1 MPKLEREAF
10 GSYLD
15 TKFNKKVAD
24 AEKAEW
30 EIIGDDIDD
39 MSVSLNPDTE
49 QKKNILG
56 KTKIV
61 DKGYA
66 PSMDADP
73 FYANTDSKLYPKVRD
88 IAYGR
93 LKGDVCKTLL
103 LEVTVEDT
111 DAKYHLAYV
120 REVMVK
126 PQSYGGTTDGHN
138 IPYNVSE
145 DGASVKGY
153 VTAESLE
160 TGNPTFTAGEIPE
173 VMSVSSGLPLASA
186 SNTKTNKVKTD

>member
-24 AEKAEW
+24 AAQAEW

-39 MSVSLNPDTE
+39 MSVALNPETE
-49 QKKNILG
+49 QKKNIIG
-56 KTKIV
+56 QTKTT
-61 DKGYA
+61 DKGYS

-73 FYANTDSKLYPKVRD
+73 FYANTDSKLYPKIRD
-88 IAYGR
+88 IAYER
-93 LKGDVCKTLL
+93 LKGDACKTLL

-111 DAKYHLAYV
+111 DAANHLAYV

-126 PQSYGGTTDGHN
+126 PQSYGGGTEGHN

-153 VTAESLE
+153 VSAESLA
-160 TGNPTFTAGEIPE
+160 TGNPTFTAGEIPKT
-173 VMSVSSGLPLASA
+173 MSLNSSSQVADS
-186 SNTKTNKVKTD
+186 KK